1 MIGITELAKQEL
13 KRILSDKVD
22 NPLAGWRLTIGDEGR
37 LHLAMDVEMPGDHV
51 VEHEGSKV
59 LMVEPLLAEGFE
71 GVTID
76 VANTPEGPKLSIF
89 DDS

>member
-22 NPLAGWRLTIGDEGR
+22 NPLAGWRLTLGDEGR
-37 LHLAMDVEMPGDHV
+37 LRLAMDVEMRGDHV

-59 LMVEPLLAEGFE
+59 LIVESLLAKSLE

-76 VANTPEGPKLSIF
+76 VVDTPEGPKLSIV